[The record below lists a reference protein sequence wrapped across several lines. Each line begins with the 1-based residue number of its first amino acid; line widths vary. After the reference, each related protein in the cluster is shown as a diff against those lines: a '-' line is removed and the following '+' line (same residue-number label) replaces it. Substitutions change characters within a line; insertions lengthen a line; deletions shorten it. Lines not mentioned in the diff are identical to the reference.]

1 MGLNRR
7 LPGIT
12 QRDILSSD
20 RFDYSIS
27 RAKDKPC
34 VETFAGAACLTKC
47 AAIHAAREI
56 ARESLGAS

>member
-47 AAIHAAREI
+47 VAIRAPRET
-56 ARESLGAS
+56 G